1 MKTIAIMQPYFLPYI
16 GYWQLMSSVDL
27 FIVYDNIQYTKKG
40 WFNRNQILMNGKPL
54 MFTIPLQKDS
64 DYLDVCQRFIV
75 DDIKPRTKILNQLKN
90 AYSKAPMFSETYP
103 LMHQLFKLDELYDG
117 KNLFEFIYNSILKI
131 KEKFNIKTEI
141 IKSSLINIDHSLK
154 SQDKVIALCKAVNA
168 NRYINM
174 INGAGLYSSEDFN
187 KAGLKLSFLKQHIT
201 EYKQFNNDFVPYL
214 SILDM
219 MMFNDKQTVIN
230 MMNEYT
236 LH

>member
-64 DYLDVCQRFIV
+64 DYLDVCQRSV
-75 DDIKPRTKILNQLKN
+75 VSDTKPRIKILNQIKN

-103 LMHQLFKLDELYDG
+103 FIQQLFELSDN
-117 KNLFEFIYNSILKI
+117 NLFEFIYNSILKI
-131 KEKFNIKTEI
+131 KEKFNIKTKI
-141 IKSSLINIDHSLK
+141 IKSSSVDIDHSLK

-168 NRYINM
+168 DCYINM
-174 INGAGLYSSEDFN
+174 INGAKLYSIEDFN
-187 KAGLKLSFLKQHIT
+187 KAGLKLSFLKQYIK

-214 SILDM
+214 SILDVI
-219 MMFNDKQTVIN
+219 MFNNKQIIID
-230 MMNEYT
+230 MMNECI
-236 LH
+236 LQ